1 MSRRG
6 SPLVFKLVRA
16 ELSWHKPR
24 KHDDGTNHGNTT
36 WFVPSSFNVHRR
48 SWAVST
54 PFLQSPC
61 SDRMVC
67 ASDQCVRESIYIH
80 TDIYTYTHTH
90 AGARPGQSVF
100 VHPRR
105 GRLLRASPHECT
117 SETDTAQ
124 TNTCPVSCSS
134 VPSTLQAT
142 APPRHPPS
150 FSFFLKEIHA
160 RQRRF
165 CHALGR
171 CPIPRPNQRP

>member
-1 MSRRG
+1 MRSNAKREEYKVLVSRRG

-80 TDIYTYTHTH
+80 TDIIHTHTRMREPVQVNQCLCTH
-90 AGARPGQSVF
+90 GGADSCAQVRMNA
-100 VHPRR
+100 HPRPTR
-105 GRLLRASPHECT
+105 HKPT
-117 SETDTAQ
+117 
-124 TNTCPVSCSS
+124 PVPC
-134 VPSTLQAT
+134 L
-142 APPRHPPS
+142 APVCRPPS
-150 FSFFLKEIHA
+150 RQLLPRVIRHLFPFF
-160 RQRRF
+160 
-165 CHALGR
+165 
-171 CPIPRPNQRP
+171 